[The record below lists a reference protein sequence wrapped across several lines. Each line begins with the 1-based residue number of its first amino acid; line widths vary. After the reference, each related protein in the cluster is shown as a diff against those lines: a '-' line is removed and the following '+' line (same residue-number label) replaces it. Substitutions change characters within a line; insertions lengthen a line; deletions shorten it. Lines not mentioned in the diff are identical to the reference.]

1 MLGLMQDAPLLLSG
15 MLEHGARYHGDQL
28 VVSAGLDRGIER
40 LDFQTL
46 AQRCRQLASALL
58 AEGCRPG
65 EVLGS
70 LSWNHHRHLEVLHAV
85 PGAGMVLHTANPRVF
100 PEQIAYALNLSRAR
114 WLIVDPD
121 CLELA
126 ERLAGDLEHVET
138 WVLLARAEDMP
149 EATTLPAPL
158 CYEDL
163 LASGAADWGWP
174 SFDERTASTLCF
186 TSGTTGP
193 PKGALYS
200 HRGSVLQAMAVAGAG
215 VQAYGADD
223 VLLVPAPLFHCN
235 GWSTPYT
242 CPMTGARLVFP
253 GRELE
258 PARLL
263 RLIVEEGVTFAM
275 AVPTVW
281 LSILEILR
289 ETGGDLGRLGRIV
302 TGGTAPPE
310 AMMAELER
318 DYGVRSI
325 HAWGMTETTAMATYS
340 HIPPGTPPGER
351 IAIRSR
357 QGIPLQGSEVR
368 IVDDEG
374 HPLPRDGA
382 AMGHLQIKGHWMVRD
397 YFRRDDVRLTDDE
410 GWMETGDVATIDAA
424 GALRITDRSKDLV
437 KSGGEWISSID
448 LENAA
453 AGHPGVLEAAVIA
466 VPHPKWQERPLLLVV
481 PRADRAPTADALRDF
496 LATKVAKWWL
506 PDEIVFVDEL
516 PHTATGKV
524 LKTAL
529 RECYAKPWPSP
540 GSTPTVL
547 KKV

>member
-1 MLGLMQDAPLLLSG
+1 MRGLMQDRPLLLSG
-15 MLEHGARYHGDQL
+15 LLEHGARYHGDQL
-28 VVSAGLDRGIER
+28 VVSAGMEHGIER
-40 LDFQTL
+40 LSFRNL
-46 AQRCRQLASALL
+46 AARCRRLASALL

-70 LSWNHHRHLEVLHAV
+70 LSWNHHRHLEVFHAV

-100 PEQIAYALNLSRAR
+100 PEQIAYALNHGRAR
-114 WLIVDPD
+114 WLFVDPD

-126 ERLAGDLEHVET
+126 ERLAPNLEHVET
-138 WVLLARAEDMP
+138 WVLLGQRDHMPAE
-149 EATTLPAPL
+149 TRLPDPL

-163 LASGAADWGWP
+163 LAAGDDGWSWP
-174 SFDERTASTLCF
+174 GFDENTASTLCF

-223 VLLVPAPLFHCN
+223 VVLAPAPLFHCN

-253 GRELE
+253 GRDLE
-258 PARLL
+258 AAHLH

-281 LSILEILR
+281 LSILELLR
-289 ETGGDLGRLGRIV
+289 NRGGDLGRLERII

-318 DYGVRSI
+318 DYGVRAI

-340 HIPPGTPPGER
+340 HIPPGTPPDNR

-357 QGIPLQGSEVR
+357 QGIPLLGSEVR

-374 HPLPRDGA
+374 QALPHDGVA
-382 AMGHLQIKGHWMVRD
+382 TGHLQTRGHWMAKG
-397 YFRRDDVRLTDDE
+397 YFRQETVDLVDPE

-424 GALRITDRSKDLV
+424 GAMRITDRSKDLV

-453 AGHPGVLEAAVIA
+453 AGHPDVQEAAVIA

-481 PRADRAPTADALRDF
+481 PRPGTRPSAESLRAF
-496 LATKVAKWWL
+496 LADKVAKWWF
-506 PDEIVFVDEL
+506 PDEVILVDAL

-524 LKTAL
+524 LKTEL
-529 RECYAKPWPSP
+529 RERYAQSR
-540 GSTPTVL
+540 GFVHRE
-547 KKV
+547 